1 MKKYLFILL
10 LLIALFIS
18 FRIYKIDGTS
28 MNYGLVEGDIVL
40 STHFFDTIQ
49 RGDLLVIRHPLD
61 PKQRLY
67 IKRCA
72 ALPGDR
78 YFEQKRMFYLQ
89 IEGSSEK
96 TEALGRQ
103 YGLTLVKRAEGY
115 FIKEPYA
122 KYFGVVHDWRLSV
135 PGELASLPLATVDQG
150 HYLMLGDFRDNSA
163 DSRFFGAVPKAWV
176 MSKVIGIFKHPR
188 NWREL
193 LEIKEAD

>member
-1 MKKYLFILL
+1 MKQYVFL
-10 LLIALFIS
+10 LLIFFALFVT

-40 STHFFDTIQ
+40 STHLYDTIE
-49 RGDLLVIRHPLD
+49 RGDLLVIRHPED
-61 PKQRLY
+61 PQQRLY

-78 YFEQKRMFYLQ
+78 YFEENRAFYLQ
-89 IEGSSEK
+89 IVGDSNRTKALAEK
-96 TEALGRQ
+96 
-103 YGLTLVKRAEGY
+103 YGLTLVKRKEGF

-122 KYFGVVHDWRLSV
+122 KYYGVVHDWHLQV
-135 PGELASLPLATVDQG
+135 PRELTALPLKRVAPE

-163 DSRFFGAVPKAWV
+163 DSRFFGAVPKTWV
-176 MSKVIGIFKHPR
+176 MSKVIGVFKHPR
-188 NWREL
+188 SWREL